1 MKTGHDAQA
10 AVAQAVA
17 HLIGSE
23 EVTGSIPVNSLKAL
37 DFFQGLFFFPL
48 YDSKVFATLVSE
60 LIIVQLNLSTD
71 SITITFA
78 LFNDS
83 LAIASSRYFQCT

>member
-1 MKTGHDAQA
+1 MAQS
-10 AVAQAVA
+10 VA

-37 DFFQGLFFFPL
+37 DFSRAFLFLFPL

-60 LIIVQLNLSTD
+60 LIIVQLKRSTD
-71 SITITFA
+71 SIIITFA
-78 LFNDS
+78 LFLLLLQLPHPDISNVHE
-83 LAIASSRYFQCT
+83 YNY